1 MPSSPK
7 RKPEADATIDDSP
20 PTTTKKPRLETT
32 NSDPDPEP
40 HTNDDALGTTAP
52 DSQIS
57 VPQALAYWSSISPTV
72 SGVLG
77 GFPQVS
83 RIDLQG
89 SRNFLAKLRRS
100 SPQPSPSSSKTK
112 LARAL
117 DCGAGIGR
125 VTTGFLSK
133 VAETVDIVEPV
144 KVLTDQLTPGSNGV
158 GQIIN
163 LGLEDFPPATAV
175 EDVGPYDLIWNQW
188 CVGQLPDSQFIAY
201 LRRLPALLSPGG
213 WIVVKENLSN
223 HYLGEDVYDE
233 VDSSVTR
240 TDGKFRKLFEEA
252 GLSVV
257 ASEVQRGM
265 PKDLFPVRTYALQKA

>member
-1 MPSSPK
+1 MPFSPK
-7 RKPEADATIDDSP
+7 RKPEADATVDNSP
-20 PTTTKKPRLETT
+20 PTAAKKPRL
-32 NSDPDPEP
+32 DPESMSSDIP
-40 HTNDDALGTTAP
+40 DISTQTAAPPPDA
-52 DSQIS
+52 QIS
-57 VPQALAYWSSISPTV
+57 VSQALAYWCSIPPTV

-100 SPQPSPSSSKTK
+100 STPAAASKKK
-112 LARAL
+112 LTRAL

-133 VAETVDIVEPV
+133 VAEVVDVVEPV
-144 KVLTDQLTPGSNGV
+144 KVLTDQLTPGEGGV
-158 GQIIN
+158 GRIFN
-163 LGLEDFPPATAV
+163 LGLEDFPPSAA
-175 EDVGPYDLIWNQW
+175 EEEVGPYDLIWNQW
-188 CVGQLPDSQFIAY
+188 CVGQLPDATFISY
-201 LRRLPALLSPGG
+201 LKRLPSLLAPGG

-252 GLSVV
+252 GLKVV

-265 PKDLFPVRTYALQKA
+265 PKDLFPVRTYALQAT

>member
-20 PTTTKKPRLETT
+20 PTTAKKPRLETT
-32 NSDPDPEP
+32 TPDHDTDFP
-40 HTNDDALGTTAP
+40 TDDIVTDKSAP

-57 VPQALAYWSSISPTV
+57 VPQALAYWSSIPPTV

-100 SPQPSPSSSKTK
+100 STPAAASKKK
-112 LARAL
+112 LTRAL

-144 KVLTDQLTPGSNGV
+144 KVLTDQLTPGEGGV
-158 GQIIN
+158 GRIFN
-163 LGLEDFPPATAV
+163 LGLEDFPPTAA
-175 EDVGPYDLIWNQW
+175 ESDEGVGPYDLIWNQW
-188 CVGQLPDSQFIAY
+188 CVGQLPDATSISY
-201 LRRLPALLSPGG
+201 LKRLPSLLAPGG

-252 GLSVV
+252 GLKVV

-265 PKDLFPVRTYALQKA
+265 PKDLFPVRTYALQAV

>member
-1 MPSSPK
+1 MPNSPK
-7 RKPEADATIDDSP
+7 RKSNPSLEDSQSITPKKARRDTHFEP
-20 PTTTKKPRLETT
+20 PIA
-32 NSDPDPEP
+32 PDPTP
-40 HTNDDALGTTAP
+40 TQASATAPAP

-57 VPQALAYWSSISPTV
+57 VSEALAYWSSIPPTV

-100 SPQPSPSSSKTK
+100 STSAAASRKK
-112 LARAL
+112 LTRAL
-117 DCGAGIGR
+117 DCGAGTGR

-133 VAETVDIVEPV
+133 VAEVVDVVEPV
-144 KVLTDQLTPGSNGV
+144 KVLTDQLTPGEGGV
-158 GQIIN
+158 GRIFN
-163 LGLEDFPPATAV
+163 LGLEDFPPSAA
-175 EDVGPYDLIWNQW
+175 EDEVGPYDLIWNQW
-188 CVGQLPDSQFIAY
+188 CVGQLPDATFISY
-201 LRRLPALLSPGG
+201 LKRLPSLLAPGG

-252 GLSVV
+252 GLKVV

-265 PKDLFPVRTYALQKA
+265 PKDLFPVRTYVLQGT